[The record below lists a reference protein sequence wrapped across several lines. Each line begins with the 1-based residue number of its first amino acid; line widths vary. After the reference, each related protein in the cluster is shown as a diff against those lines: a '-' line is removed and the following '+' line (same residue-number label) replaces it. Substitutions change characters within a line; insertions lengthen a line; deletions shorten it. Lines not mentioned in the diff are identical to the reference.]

1 MRKKGYYR
9 HYNNVKTLM
18 TILYEKTL
26 SGHQYFTINVKG
38 GDPKV
43 PSLMVSE

>member
-18 TILYEKTL
+18 TIPYMGKLYLDTNTL
-26 SGHQYFTINVKG
+26 
-38 GDPKV
+38 
-43 PSLMVSE
+43 L